1 MLASVPVLL
10 AAAAGAEGPCDILVA
25 AGNPCVAA
33 HSTVRALYS
42 KYDGALYNVSR
53 TMPGSAAL
61 ESTNIG
67 LLSAGGVANASAAT
81 AFCVGSETCVISNVY
96 DQSPQLNH
104 LGARHGLVNA
114 TKHKIVAGGEQ
125 VYGMWFDPGF
135 GMHVDNTTGVATGN
149 DPESIYAV
157 MSGTHYNG
165 ACCFD
170 CKLRPHGACH
180 LPLPAGVC
188 RALTPAVHCA
198 VANRRQL
205 RVRRQRR
212 WPRRDGGH
220 LFRERPLEWLP

>member
-10 AAAAGAEGPCDILVA
+10 LAAAVGEGPCDILTA
-25 AGNPCVAA
+25 AGHPCVAA

-42 KYDGALYNVSR
+42 GYDGPLYNVSR

-61 ESTNIG
+61 ESTDIG
-67 LLSAGGVANASAAT
+67 LLSAGGLANASATT
-81 AFCVGSETCVISNVY
+81 AFCSGSVTCVISNVY

-104 LGARHGLVNA
+104 LGRRHGLVNA

-170 CKLRPHGACH
+170 CKLRPASWRA
-180 LPLPAGVC
+180 PLASCLHYSVPPAPC
-188 RALTPAVHCA
+188 LLARAVL
-198 VANRRQL
+198 
-205 RVRRQRR
+205 
-212 WPRRDGGH
+212 
-220 LFRERPLEWLP
+220 